1 MENFL
6 HRKTNEDGR
15 LTGLTSKEGF
25 TPGMYKMYFDTSSYF
40 KDMNIITFYPYVE
53 VWIFIY
59 FLH

>member
-1 MENFL
+1 MENLL